1 MMFQSTGRVA
11 PHVSKFRPYLIALL
25 AVGLTGCAQMQQ
37 AGYYNPPVANT
48 TTDAIAQ
55 GDGIYNNQTL
65 RAPSQ
70 IQIGLQQPGVATRP
84 VAVPAPAAAS
94 PVAAAPR
101 PAASGQVPAANA
113 SAGAPATATYDN
125 TNAPADAPPVNAGSG
140 TGTASGTAAAPA
152 ESLQAT
158 LIPEPQ
164 SFAGTLPCFH
174 PEMKCAAQRVTV
186 TLAPNG
192 RWRAR
197 AAYLEQSSKNNTVQ
211 TDQGC
216 WRASSQAVP
225 RVVLLNNQG
234 NVRAELAMTSGD
246 VLRLISMNGS
256 TANLTYNLSRQPDL
270 DPIDELKG
278 KPAPNCP

>member
-1 MMFQSTGRVA
+1 MFRSTERPA
-11 PHVSKFRPYLIALL
+11 PHALKFRPYLLALF

-37 AGYYNPPVANT
+37 AGYYNPPPAST

-70 IQIGLQQPGVATRP
+70 IQIGLQQPGTAARTATTSAVAP
-84 VAVPAPAAAS
+84 S
-94 PVAAAPR
+94 PVVASQR
-101 PAASGQVPAANA
+101 PAAPGQVAGTNVT
-113 SAGAPATATYDN
+113 SGAPASAATYDN
-125 TNAPADAPPVNAGSG
+125 TNAPVDAPPSNAGS
-140 TGTASGTAAAPA
+140 TVDSAPSAAAAPS

-174 PEMKCAAQRVTV
+174 PEMKCSAQRVTI

-197 AAYLEQSSKNNTVQ
+197 ATYLEQSSKNSAVQ

-216 WRASSQAVP
+216 WRASAQAVP

-234 NVRAELAMTSGD
+234 NVRAELAMTSGNM
-246 VLRLISMNGS
+246 LRLISMNGG

>member
-1 MMFQSTGRVA
+1 MFGSTKQLA
-11 PHVSKFRPYLIALL
+11 QHALKFRPHLLAFL

-37 AGYYNPPVANT
+37 AGYYNPPPAST

-70 IQIGLQQPGVATRP
+70 IQIGLQQPGTANV
-84 VAVPAPAAAS
+84 
-94 PVAAAPR
+94 VAAA
-101 PAASGQVPAANA
+101 AADTTS
-113 SAGAPATATYDN
+113 SA
-125 TNAPADAPPVNAGSG
+125 
-140 TGTASGTAAAPA
+140 AAAPT

-174 PEMKCAAQRVTV
+174 PEMKCSAQRVTI

-197 AAYLEQSSKNNTVQ
+197 AAYLEQNSKNSTVQ

-216 WRASSQAVP
+216 WRASAQAVP
-225 RVVLLNNQG
+225 RVVLLNSQG

-246 VLRLISMNGS
+246 VLRLVSMNGS
-256 TANLTYNLSRQPDL
+256 AANLTYNLSRQPDL
-270 DPIDELKG
+270 DSIDELKG

>member
-1 MMFQSTGRVA
+1 MFRSTGRLA
-11 PHVSKFRPYLIALL
+11 PHALKFRPQLLALL
-25 AVGLTGCAQMQQ
+25 ALGLTGCAQMQQ
-37 AGYYNPPVANT
+37 AGYYNPPPAST

-70 IQIGLQQPGVATRP
+70 IQINLQQPSTAPRTAATAAP
-84 VAVPAPAAAS
+84 VPSA
-94 PVAAAPR
+94 VAANPR
-101 PAASGQVPAANA
+101 PTTPGQIAGTNVT
-113 SAGAPATATYDN
+113 SGAPATAVAYDSA
-125 TNAPADAPPVNAGSG
+125 NAPADAPPSS
-140 TGTASGTAAAPA
+140 ASADSASSATAAPT

-174 PEMKCAAQRVTV
+174 PEMKCSAQRVTI

-197 AAYLEQSSKNNTVQ
+197 AAYLEQSSKNSAVQ

-216 WRASSQAVP
+216 WRASAQAVP

-234 NVRAELAMTSGD
+234 NVRAELAMTSGNM
-246 VLRLISMNGS
+246 LRLISMNGG

>member
-1 MMFQSTGRVA
+1 MFRSTGRLA
-11 PHVSKFRPYLIALL
+11 PHALKFRPHLIALL
-25 AVGLTGCAQMQQ
+25 VIGLTGCAQMQQ
-37 AGYYNPPVANT
+37 SGYYDPPPAST

-70 IQIGLQQPGVATRP
+70 IQINLQQPSTATRT
-84 VAVPAPAAAS
+84 AATAAPAPGA
-94 PVAAAPR
+94 VAANPR
-101 PAASGQVPAANA
+101 PAAPGQIAGTNVT
-113 SAGAPATATYDN
+113 SGAPATAATYDSA
-125 TNAPADAPPVNAGSG
+125 NAPADAPPSS
-140 TGTASGTAAAPA
+140 ASADSASSATAAPT

-174 PEMKCAAQRVTV
+174 PEMKCSAQRVTI

-197 AAYLEQSSKNNTVQ
+197 AAYLEQGSKNSAVQ

-216 WRASSQAVP
+216 WRASAQAVP

-234 NVRAELAMTSGD
+234 NVRAELAMTSGNM
-246 VLRLISMNGS
+246 LRLISMNGG

>member
-1 MMFQSTGRVA
+1 MFRSTGLLA
-11 PHVSKFRPYLIALL
+11 PQALRSRPYLLALL

-37 AGYYNPPVANT
+37 AGYYNPPPAST

-70 IQIGLQQPGVATRP
+70 IQIGLQQPGTATRTAATSTVASSAVAANPRP
-84 VAVPAPAAAS
+84 VAPGQIAGTNVTSGAAAT
-94 PVAAAPR
+94 A
-101 PAASGQVPAANA
+101 
-113 SAGAPATATYDN
+113 ATYDSA
-125 TNAPADAPPVNAGSG
+125 NAPVDAPPSNNAGLTVDS
-140 TGTASGTAAAPA
+140 ASNAAAAPA

-174 PEMKCAAQRVTV
+174 PEMKCSAQRVTI

-197 AAYLEQSSKNNTVQ
+197 ATYLEQSSKNSTVQ

-216 WRASSQAVP
+216 WRASAQAVP

-234 NVRAELAMTSGD
+234 NVRAELAMTSGNM
-246 VLRLISMNGS
+246 LRLISMNGG

>member
-1 MMFQSTGRVA
+1 MFRSTGRLA
-11 PHVSKFRPYLIALL
+11 PHALKFRPHLIALL
-25 AVGLTGCAQMQQ
+25 VIGLTGCAQMQQ
-37 AGYYNPPVANT
+37 AGYYDPPPAST

-70 IQIGLQQPGVATRP
+70 IQINLQQPSTATRT
-84 VAVPAPAAAS
+84 ATTAAPAPGA
-94 PVAAAPR
+94 VAANPR
-101 PAASGQVPAANA
+101 PAAPGQIAGTNVT
-113 SAGAPATATYDN
+113 SGAPATAATYDSA
-125 TNAPADAPPVNAGSG
+125 NAPADAPPSS
-140 TGTASGTAAAPA
+140 ASADSASSATAAPT

-174 PEMKCAAQRVTV
+174 PEMKCSAQRVTI

-197 AAYLEQSSKNNTVQ
+197 AAYLEQGSKNSAVQ

-216 WRASSQAVP
+216 WRASAQAVP

-234 NVRAELAMTSGD
+234 NVRAELAMTSGNM
-246 VLRLISMNGS
+246 LRLISMNGG

-278 KPAPNCP
+278 KLAPSCP

>member
-1 MMFQSTGRVA
+1 MFQSTGRLA
-11 PHVSKFRPYLIALL
+11 PQALKFRPYLIALL
-25 AVGLTGCAQMQQ
+25 AIGLTGCAQMQQ
-37 AGYYNPPVANT
+37 AGYYNPPPAST

-70 IQIGLQQPGVATRP
+70 IQINLQQPSPASRAAAT
-84 VAVPAPAAAS
+84 ATPAPAPS
-94 PVAAAPR
+94 AAAANPR
-101 PAASGQVPAANA
+101 PTTPGQIAGTNVT
-113 SAGAPATATYDN
+113 SGAPTTAATYDN
-125 TNAPADAPPVNAGSG
+125 ANAPADAPPSSASVDS
-140 TGTASGTAAAPA
+140 ASGATAAPT

-174 PEMKCAAQRVTV
+174 PEMKCSAQRVTI

-197 AAYLEQSSKNNTVQ
+197 AAYLEQSSKNSAVQ

-216 WRASSQAVP
+216 WRASAQAVP

-234 NVRAELAMTSGD
+234 NVRAELAMTSGNT
-246 VLRLISMNGS
+246 LRLISMNGS

>member
-1 MMFQSTGRVA
+1 MFQSTERLA
-11 PHVSKFRPYLIALL
+11 QHVLKFRPHLIAFL
-25 AVGLTGCAQMQQ
+25 AMGLTGCAQMQQ
-37 AGYYNPPVANT
+37 AGYYNPPPAST

-65 RAPSQ
+65 RAPNQ
-70 IQIGLQQPGVATRP
+70 IQIGLQQSGATTRTATTS
-84 VAVPAPAAAS
+84 V
-94 PVAAAPR
+94 
-101 PAASGQVPAANA
+101 PAASTVATTPRPTVAGQIPGTNVI
-113 SAGAPATATYDN
+113 SGAPASTYDSAQ
-125 TNAPADAPPVNAGSG
+125 APADAPPSTTVANADSASNG
-140 TGTASGTAAAPA
+140 TTAPT
-152 ESLQAT
+152 ESLQAA

-174 PEMKCAAQRVTV
+174 PEMKCSAQRVTI

-197 AAYLEQSSKNNTVQ
+197 AAYLEQSSKNSTVQ
-211 TDQGC
+211 TEQGC
-216 WRASSQAVP
+216 WRASALAVP

-246 VLRLISMNGS
+246 ALRLISMNGS
-256 TANLTYNLSRQPDL
+256 SANLTYNLSRQPDL

>member
-1 MMFQSTGRVA
+1 MFRSTGRLA
-11 PHVSKFRPYLIALL
+11 PHALKIRPHLLVLL
-25 AVGLTGCAQMQQ
+25 AIGLTGCAQMQQ
-37 AGYYNPPVANT
+37 AGYYNPPPAST

-70 IQIGLQQPGVATRP
+70 IQIGLQQPSTATRT
-84 VAVPAPAAAS
+84 AVTAAPIPS
-94 PVAAAPR
+94 PVTTNPR
-101 PAASGQVPAANA
+101 PATPGQIAGTNV
-113 SAGAPATATYDN
+113 SSGAPATATPYDAA
-125 TNAPADAPPVNAGSG
+125 NAPADAPPVNAGSNVD
-140 TGTASGTAAAPA
+140 TTSSAAAAPT

-174 PEMKCAAQRVTV
+174 PEMKCSAQRVTI

-197 AAYLEQSSKNNTVQ
+197 AAYLEQNSKNSTVQ

-216 WRASSQAVP
+216 WRASAQAVP
-225 RVVLLNNQG
+225 RVVLLNSQG

-246 VLRLISMNGS
+246 VLRLISMNGG

-270 DPIDELKG
+270 DSIDELKG

>member
-1 MMFQSTGRVA
+1 MFRSTERLA
-11 PHVSKFRPYLIALL
+11 PHALKFRSFLLALL
-25 AVGLTGCAQMQQ
+25 AVGVTGCAQMQQ
-37 AGYYNPPVANT
+37 AGYYNPPPAST

-70 IQIGLQQPGVATRP
+70 IQIGLQQPSTVPRTAATSTVAP
-84 VAVPAPAAAS
+84 SAVSANPRS
-94 PVAAAPR
+94 AAP
-101 PAASGQVPAANA
+101 GQVAGTNVT
-113 SAGAPATATYDN
+113 SGAPATAATYDSA
-125 TNAPADAPPVNAGSG
+125 NAPVDAPPSNAGS
-140 TGTASGTAAAPA
+140 TVDSTSSAAAAPS

-174 PEMKCAAQRVTV
+174 PEMKCSAQRVII

-197 AAYLEQSSKNNTVQ
+197 ATYLEQSSKNSTVQ

-216 WRASSQAVP
+216 WRASAQAVP

-234 NVRAELAMTSGD
+234 NVRAELAMTSGNM
-246 VLRLISMNGS
+246 LRLISMNGG

>member
-1 MMFQSTGRVA
+1 MFRSTGRLA
-11 PHVSKFRPYLIALL
+11 QHTLKFRPHLIALL

-37 AGYYNPPVANT
+37 AGYYNPPPAST

-70 IQIGLQQPGVATRP
+70 IQIGLQQPGTATRNAATST
-84 VAVPAPAAAS
+84 VAPSA
-94 PVAAAPR
+94 VAANTRATAP
-101 PAASGQVPAANA
+101 GQVAGTNMTSGAPTTAPTSDSANA
-113 SAGAPATATYDN
+113 PV
-125 TNAPADAPPVNAGSG
+125 DAPPSNAGS
-140 TGTASGTAAAPA
+140 TVDSSSSAAAAPA

-174 PEMKCAAQRVTV
+174 PEMKCSAQRVTI

-197 AAYLEQSSKNNTVQ
+197 ATYLDQSSKNSAVQ

-216 WRASSQAVP
+216 WRASAQAVP

-234 NVRAELAMTSGD
+234 NVRAELAMTSGNM
-246 VLRLISMNGS
+246 LRLISMNGG

>member
-1 MMFQSTGRVA
+1 MFQSTGRLA
-11 PHVSKFRPYLIALL
+11 PQALKFRPHLIALL
-25 AVGLTGCAQMQQ
+25 AIGLTGCAQMQQ
-37 AGYYNPPVANT
+37 AGYYDPPPAST

-70 IQIGLQQPGVATRP
+70 IQINLQQPSTATR
-84 VAVPAPAAAS
+84 AGATTTPAPAPSA
-94 PVAAAPR
+94 VAANPR
-101 PAASGQVPAANA
+101 STTPGQIAGTNVT
-113 SAGAPATATYDN
+113 SGAPTNAATYDSA
-125 TNAPADAPPVNAGSG
+125 NAPADAPPSSASVDSASSA
-140 TGTASGTAAAPA
+140 TTAPT
-152 ESLQAT
+152 ESLQAS

-174 PEMKCAAQRVTV
+174 PEMKCSAQRVTI

-197 AAYLEQSSKNNTVQ
+197 AAYLEQSSKNSAVQ

-216 WRASSQAVP
+216 WRASAQAVP

-234 NVRAELAMTSGD
+234 NVRAELAMTSGNT
-246 VLRLISMNGS
+246 LRLISMNGS

>member
-1 MMFQSTGRVA
+1 MFRSTRRLA
-11 PHVSKFRPYLIALL
+11 PHALKFRPHLIALL
-25 AVGLTGCAQMQQ
+25 VVGLTGCAQMQQ
-37 AGYYNPPVANT
+37 AGYYNPPPAST
-48 TTDAIAQ
+48 ATDAIAQ

-70 IQIGLQQPGVATRP
+70 IQIGLQQPGAATRT
-84 VAVPAPAAAS
+84 AATSTPAPS
-94 PVAAAPR
+94 PVATNPR
-101 PAASGQVPAANA
+101 PTASGQIAGTNVT
-113 SAGAPATATYDN
+113 SGAPATAATYDSS
-125 TNAPADAPPVNAGSG
+125 NAPVNAPPSNVGSSVDSA
-140 TGTASGTAAAPA
+140 ASAAAVPS

-174 PEMKCAAQRVTV
+174 PEMKCSAQRVTI

-197 AAYLEQSSKNNTVQ
+197 AAYLEQSSKNSTVQ

-216 WRASSQAVP
+216 WRASAQAVP
-225 RVVLLNNQG
+225 RIVLLNNQG
-234 NVRAELAMTSGD
+234 NVRAELAMTSGNM
-246 VLRLISMNGS
+246 LRLISMNGG

>member
-1 MMFQSTGRVA
+1 MFRSTGRLNA
-11 PHVSKFRPYLIALL
+11 HALKFRPHLIALL
-25 AVGLTGCAQMQQ
+25 AMGLTGCAQMQQ
-37 AGYYNPPVANT
+37 AGYYNPPPAST

-70 IQIGLQQPGVATRP
+70 IQIGLQQPSPATRAVATS
-84 VAVPAPAAAS
+84 V
-94 PVAAAPR
+94 
-101 PAASGQVPAANA
+101 PAASAVTTNPRPTSAGQIAGTNII
-113 SAGAPATATYDN
+113 SGAPASATTYDSAS
-125 TNAPADAPPVNAGSG
+125 APADAPPSNAGSAVD
-140 TGTASGTAAAPA
+140 TASSGAPT

-158 LIPEPQ
+158 LVPEPQ

-174 PEMKCAAQRVTV
+174 PEMKCSAQRVTI

-197 AAYLEQSSKNNTVQ
+197 AAYLEQSSKNSTVQ

-216 WRASSQAVP
+216 WRASAQAVP

-256 TANLTYNLSRQPDL
+256 AANLTYNLSRQPDL
-270 DPIDELKG
+270 DSIDELKG

>member
-1 MMFQSTGRVA
+1 MFRSTERLA
-11 PHVSKFRPYLIALL
+11 PHALKIRSYLLALL
-25 AVGLTGCAQMQQ
+25 ATGLAGCAQMQQ
-37 AGYYNPPVANT
+37 AGYYNPPPAST

-70 IQIGLQQPGVATRP
+70 IQISLQQPNTAARST
-84 VAVPAPAAAS
+84 AAPAPIPSSAAAN
-94 PVAAAPR
+94 PR
-101 PAASGQVPAANA
+101 PTTPGQLAGTNVSSGTAATAYDAAS
-113 SAGAPATATYDN
+113 
-125 TNAPADAPPVNAGSG
+125 APADAPPVNAAP
-140 TGTASGTAAAPA
+140 TADTASNAAAAPT
-152 ESLQAT
+152 ESLQAA

-174 PEMKCAAQRVTV
+174 PEMKCSAQRVTI

-197 AAYLEQSSKNNTVQ
+197 AAYLEQNGKNSTVQ

-225 RVVLLNNQG
+225 RVVLLNSQG

-246 VLRLISMNGS
+246 VLRLISLNGS

-270 DPIDELKG
+270 DSIDELKG

>member
-1 MMFQSTGRVA
+1 MFQSTGRLA
-11 PHVSKFRPYLIALL
+11 PQALKFRPHLMALL
-25 AVGLTGCAQMQQ
+25 AIGLAGCAQMQQ
-37 AGYYNPPVANT
+37 TGYYDPPPAST

-70 IQIGLQQPGVATRP
+70 IQINLQQPSTATRT
-84 VAVPAPAAAS
+84 AATAAPAPGA
-94 PVAAAPR
+94 VAANPR
-101 PAASGQVPAANA
+101 PTTPGQIAGTNVT
-113 SAGAPATATYDN
+113 SGAPTTTATYDSAN
-125 TNAPADAPPVNAGSG
+125 SPADAPPSSASVDSASSA
-140 TGTASGTAAAPA
+140 TTAPT

-174 PEMKCAAQRVTV
+174 PEMKCSAQRVTI

-197 AAYLEQSSKNNTVQ
+197 AAYLEQSNKNSAVQ

-216 WRASSQAVP
+216 WRASAQAVP

-234 NVRAELAMTSGD
+234 NVRAELAMTSGNM
-246 VLRLISMNGS
+246 LRLISMNGS

>member
-1 MMFQSTGRVA
+1 MFRSTGRLA
-11 PHVSKFRPYLIALL
+11 QHTLKFRPHLIALL

-37 AGYYNPPVANT
+37 AGYYNPPPAST

-70 IQIGLQQPGVATRP
+70 IQIGLQQPGTATRNAATSTVAASAVATNTR
-84 VAVPAPAAAS
+84 
-94 PVAAAPR
+94 AAAP
-101 PAASGQVPAANA
+101 GQVAGTNIT
-113 SAGAPATATYDN
+113 SGAPATAATYDSA
-125 TNAPADAPPVNAGSG
+125 NAPVDAPPSNAGS
-140 TGTASGTAAAPA
+140 TVDSSSSAAAAPA

-174 PEMKCAAQRVTV
+174 PEMKCSAQRVTI

-197 AAYLEQSSKNNTVQ
+197 ATYLDQSSKNSAVQ

-216 WRASSQAVP
+216 WRASAQAVP

-234 NVRAELAMTSGD
+234 NVRAELAMTSGNM
-246 VLRLISMNGS
+246 LRLISMNGG

>member
-1 MMFQSTGRVA
+1 MFRSTGRVA
-11 PHVSKFRPYLIALL
+11 PHALKFRPYLIALV

-37 AGYYNPPVANT
+37 AGYYNPPAANT

-84 VAVPAPAAAS
+84 AVTTAPAASAS
-94 PVAAAPR
+94 TANPR
-101 PAASGQVPAANA
+101 PTSPGQIAGTNV
-113 SAGAPATATYDN
+113 SSGAPATTATYN
-125 TNAPADAPPVNAGSG
+125 NANAPADAPPVSAASSAD
-140 TGTASGTAAAPA
+140 TASSGAAVPP

-174 PEMKCAAQRVTV
+174 PEMKCSAQRVTI

-197 AAYLEQSSKNNTVQ
+197 AAYLEQNSKNSTVQ

-270 DPIDELKG
+270 DSIDELKG

>member
-1 MMFQSTGRVA
+1 MFRSTGRLA
-11 PHVSKFRPYLIALL
+11 PHALKIRPHLIALL
-25 AVGLTGCAQMQQ
+25 AMSLTGCAQMQQ
-37 AGYYNPPVANT
+37 AGYYNPPPAST

-70 IQIGLQQPGVATRP
+70 IQIGLQQPSTATRTAATSAP
-84 VAVPAPAAAS
+84 VAS
-94 PVAAAPR
+94 
-101 PAASGQVPAANA
+101 
-113 SAGAPATATYDN
+113 PATANPQPTKPGQIAGTNVSSGSPTTAATYDSA
-125 TNAPADAPPVNAGSG
+125 NAPTDAPPLNAGS
-140 TGTASGTAAAPA
+140 SVNTAANGASAPT

-174 PEMKCAAQRVTV
+174 PEMKCSAQRVTI

-197 AAYLEQSSKNNTVQ
+197 AAYLEQSSKNSTVQ

-216 WRASSQAVP
+216 WRASAQAVP
-225 RVVLLNNQG
+225 RVVLLNSQG

-246 VLRLISMNGS
+246 VLRLISMNGG
-256 TANLTYNLSRQPDL
+256 TANLTYNLTRQPDL
-270 DPIDELKG
+270 DSIDELKG
-278 KPAPNCP
+278 KSAPNCP

>member
-1 MMFQSTGRVA
+1 MFRSTGRPA
-11 PHVSKFRPYLIALL
+11 PHALKFRPHLIALL
-25 AVGLTGCAQMQQ
+25 VIGLTGCAQMQQ
-37 AGYYNPPVANT
+37 SGYYDPPPAST

-70 IQIGLQQPGVATRP
+70 IQINLQQPSTATRT
-84 VAVPAPAAAS
+84 AATAAPAPGA
-94 PVAAAPR
+94 VAANPR
-101 PAASGQVPAANA
+101 PAASGQIAGTNVT
-113 SAGAPATATYDN
+113 SGAPATAATYDSA
-125 TNAPADAPPVNAGSG
+125 NAPADAPPSS
-140 TGTASGTAAAPA
+140 ASADSASSATAAPT

-174 PEMKCAAQRVTV
+174 PEMKCSAQRVTI

-197 AAYLEQSSKNNTVQ
+197 AAYLEQGSKNSAVQ

-216 WRASSQAVP
+216 WRASAQAVP

-234 NVRAELAMTSGD
+234 NVRAELAMTSGNM
-246 VLRLISMNGS
+246 LRLISMNGG

>member
-1 MMFQSTGRVA
+1 MSRSKGRLA
-11 PHVSKFRPYLIALL
+11 PHALKFRPYLLALL
-25 AVGLTGCAQMQQ
+25 AVGPTGCAQMQQ
-37 AGYYNPPVANT
+37 AGYYNPPPAST

-70 IQIGLQQPGVATRP
+70 IQISLQQPGT
-84 VAVPAPAAAS
+84 
-94 PVAAAPR
+94 APR
-101 PAASGQVPAANA
+101 TAATSTVAPSAIAANPRAATPGQVAGTNVT
-113 SAGAPATATYDN
+113 SGAPTTAPTYDSSK
-125 TNAPADAPPVNAGSG
+125 APVDAPPSNAGS
-140 TGTASGTAAAPA
+140 TVDSSSSAAAAPA

-174 PEMKCAAQRVTV
+174 PEMKCSAQRVTI

-197 AAYLEQSSKNNTVQ
+197 ATYLEQSSKNSAVQ

-216 WRASSQAVP
+216 WRASAQAVP

-234 NVRAELAMTSGD
+234 NVRAELAMTSGNM
-246 VLRLISMNGS
+246 LRLISMNGG

>member
-1 MMFQSTGRVA
+1 MFRSTLRLA
-11 PHVSKFRPYLIALL
+11 PHALKFRPHLLALL

-37 AGYYNPPVANT
+37 AGYYNPPPAST

-70 IQIGLQQPGVATRP
+70 IQINLQQPSTGPRTA
-84 VAVPAPAAAS
+84 APAAPAPS
-94 PVAAAPR
+94 AVVATPR
-101 PAASGQVPAANA
+101 PATPGQIAGTNATSGAPVTAPTYDSANA
-113 SAGAPATATYDN
+113 A
-125 TNAPADAPPVNAGSG
+125 ADAPPSS
-140 TGTASGTAAAPA
+140 ASVDSASSATAAPSQ
-152 ESLQAT
+152 SLQAT

-174 PEMKCAAQRVTV
+174 PEMKCSAQRVTI

-197 AAYLEQSSKNNTVQ
+197 ATYLDQSSKNSAVQ

-216 WRASSQAVP
+216 WRASAQAVP

-234 NVRAELAMTSGD
+234 NVRAELAMTSGNM
-246 VLRLISMNGS
+246 LRLISMNGG

>member
-1 MMFQSTGRVA
+1 MFRSTGRLA
-11 PHVSKFRPYLIALL
+11 QHTLKFRPHLIALL

-37 AGYYNPPVANT
+37 AGYYNPPPAST

-70 IQIGLQQPGVATRP
+70 IQIGLQKPGTATRNP
-84 VAVPAPAAAS
+84 ATSTVAPSAVAANTRAAA
-94 PVAAAPR
+94 A
-101 PAASGQVPAANA
+101 GQVAGTNMTSGAPTTAPTSDSANA
-113 SAGAPATATYDN
+113 PV
-125 TNAPADAPPVNAGSG
+125 DAPPSNAGS
-140 TGTASGTAAAPA
+140 TVDSSSSAAAAPA

-174 PEMKCAAQRVTV
+174 PEMKCSAQRVTI

-197 AAYLEQSSKNNTVQ
+197 ATYLDQSSKNSAVQ

-216 WRASSQAVP
+216 WRASAQAVP

-234 NVRAELAMTSGD
+234 NVRAELAMTSGNM
-246 VLRLISMNGS
+246 LRLISMNGG

>member
-1 MMFQSTGRVA
+1 
-11 PHVSKFRPYLIALL
+11 
-25 AVGLTGCAQMQQ
+25 MQQ
-37 AGYYNPPVANT
+37 AGYYNPPPAST

-70 IQIGLQQPGVATRP
+70 IQIGLQQP
-84 VAVPAPAAAS
+84 S
-94 PVAAAPR
+94 PVSAIAVAATDTSSSVVAAP
-101 PAASGQVPAANA
+101 
-113 SAGAPATATYDN
+113 T
-125 TNAPADAPPVNAGSG
+125 
-140 TGTASGTAAAPA
+140 

-164 SFAGTLPCFH
+164 TFAGTLPCFH
-174 PEMKCAAQRVTV
+174 PEMKCSAQRVTI

-197 AAYLEQSSKNNTVQ
+197 ATYLEQNSKNSTVQ

-216 WRASSQAVP
+216 WRASAQAVP
-225 RVVLLNNQG
+225 RVVLLNGQG

-256 TANLTYNLSRQPDL
+256 AANLTYNLSRQPDL
-270 DPIDELKG
+270 DSIDELKG

>member
-1 MMFQSTGRVA
+1 MFRSTGRLA
-11 PHVSKFRPYLIALL
+11 PHVLKFRPYLLALL

-37 AGYYNPPVANT
+37 AGYYNPPPAST

-70 IQIGLQQPGVATRP
+70 IQIGLQQPGTAPRTAATSTMAPSTVATN
-84 VAVPAPAAAS
+84 
-94 PVAAAPR
+94 PR
-101 PAASGQVPAANA
+101 PAAPGQVAGTNVT
-113 SAGAPATATYDN
+113 SGAPATAATYDSA
-125 TNAPADAPPVNAGSG
+125 NAPVDAPPSNAGS
-140 TGTASGTAAAPA
+140 TATSASSAAAAPS

-174 PEMKCAAQRVTV
+174 PEMKCSAQRVTI

-197 AAYLEQSSKNNTVQ
+197 ATYLEQNNKNNSTVQ

-216 WRASSQAVP
+216 WRASAQAVP

-234 NVRAELAMTSGD
+234 NVRAELAMTSGNM
-246 VLRLISMNGS
+246 LRLISMNGG

-278 KPAPNCP
+278 KLAANCP

>member
-1 MMFQSTGRVA
+1 MFGSTERFA
-11 PHVSKFRPYLIALL
+11 QHALKFRPHLLALL
-25 AVGLTGCAQMQQ
+25 AVGLAGCAQMQQ
-37 AGYYNPPVANT
+37 AGYYNPPPAST

-70 IQIGLQQPGVATRP
+70 IQIGLQQP
-84 VAVPAPAAAS
+84 S
-94 PVAAAPR
+94 PVSAIAVAATDTSSSVVAAP
-101 PAASGQVPAANA
+101 
-113 SAGAPATATYDN
+113 T
-125 TNAPADAPPVNAGSG
+125 
-140 TGTASGTAAAPA
+140 

-164 SFAGTLPCFH
+164 TFAGTLPCFH
-174 PEMKCAAQRVTV
+174 PEMKCSAQRVTI

-197 AAYLEQSSKNNTVQ
+197 ATYLEQNSKNSNVQ

-216 WRASSQAVP
+216 WRASAQAVP
-225 RVVLLNNQG
+225 RVVLLNGQG

-256 TANLTYNLSRQPDL
+256 AANLTYNLSRQPDL
-270 DPIDELKG
+270 DSIDELKG

>member
-1 MMFQSTGRVA
+1 MFGSTEQLA
-11 PHVSKFRPYLIALL
+11 QHALKFRPYLLALL
-25 AVGLTGCAQMQQ
+25 AVGLAGCAQMQQ
-37 AGYYNPPVANT
+37 AGYYNPPPAST

-70 IQIGLQQPGVATRP
+70 IQIGLQQPSAANTVVAADTTP
-84 VAVPAPAAAS
+84 SA
-94 PVAAAPR
+94 AAAP
-101 PAASGQVPAANA
+101 
-113 SAGAPATATYDN
+113 T
-125 TNAPADAPPVNAGSG
+125 
-140 TGTASGTAAAPA
+140 
-152 ESLQAT
+152 ESVQAT

-174 PEMKCAAQRVTV
+174 PEMKCSAQRVTI

-197 AAYLEQSSKNNTVQ
+197 ATYLEQNSKNSNVQ
-211 TDQGC
+211 TEQGC
-216 WRASSQAVP
+216 WRASAQAVP
-225 RVVLLNNQG
+225 RVVLLNGQG

-256 TANLTYNLSRQPDL
+256 AANLTYNLARQPDL
-270 DPIDELKG
+270 DSIDELKG